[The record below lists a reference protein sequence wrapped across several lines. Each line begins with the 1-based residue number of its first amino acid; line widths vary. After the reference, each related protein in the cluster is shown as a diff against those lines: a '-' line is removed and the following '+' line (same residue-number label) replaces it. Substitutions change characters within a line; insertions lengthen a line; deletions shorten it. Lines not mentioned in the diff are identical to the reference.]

1 MNKTLIIAGSVIA
14 VGVIIY
20 FVWKSSKKSTA
31 PAATGTPGEPQN
43 SPMAGGI
50 FAPKTLTEDDFKKL
64 EQVFVS
70 GNPYNAEIAV
80 AIEGQGID
88 ENFPT
93 RENGSA
99 KNLLSKQAFDNLV
112 LAKIRRLIGER
123 SGWIQE
129 EENRRFIEWSGAA
142 RAGYNDSLARAW
154 AYVIRVNTAI
164 DNYYTATA
172 SGASQTGSGSG
183 SGTDYK
189 SILLAAGQ
197 NEATANLTWKPT
209 NKENIIYADAT
220 TRLFFNI
227 TTKLFISKVTAKSSG
242 VSDSY
247 LNDY

>member
-20 FVWKSSKKSTA
+20 FVWKSSKKATA
-31 PAATGTPGEPQN
+31 PATGTQANN

-129 EENRRFIEWSGAA
+129 EENRRFLEWSGAA

-154 AYVIRVNTAI
+154 AYVIRINTAI
-164 DNYYTATA
+164 DNYYTSTA
-172 SGASQTGSGSG
+172 SGASQTGSGTTN
-183 SGTDYK
+183 TDYN
-189 SILLAAGQ
+189 SRVEQTLR
-197 NEATANLTWKPT
+197 TLTWGPT
-209 NKENIIYADAT
+209 NINYILTAMQAGATGQRIYFDTNQYKLISAT
-220 TRLFFNI
+220 EAR
-227 TTKLFISKVTAKSSG
+227 TKGVTI
-242 VSDSY
+242 
-247 LNDY
+247 